1 MFEALFKGPAV
12 VARHCR
18 APLQMERRRF
28 LEECSRQ
35 GYSGTTLD
43 RIAWVLMAVAESID
57 FDQVGLI
64 TEQEIEQAVA
74 RRVSPTRPEGSH
86 AFSSRKLFKR
96 FAVRWLRSMG
106 RLEEPA
112 EERRFGK
119 QVDAFAWYMLDQ
131 RGLSPVTVATH
142 CERLAW
148 LFDGLCPPPA
158 TLREISLADLDAFIA
173 TMHAKGWARTSLAAL
188 TRSLRSFF
196 RYAEGQGWCAS
207 GLSAA
212 IDSPRLYTRERLP
225 EGPAWQDVQRLIASA
240 RGNNSVDIRD
250 HAILLLLSLYGFR
263 RGEVAALRLDDL
275 DWVGEV
281 ICVTRPKQRITHRY
295 PLLPV
300 VGEAIIRYLRD
311 RRRCG
316 LRQIFLAVDAPIR
329 PLSAASIS
337 AMVRMR
343 LKAVGIDV
351 PSRGAHCLRHA
362 CASHLLASGFT
373 LKQIGDH
380 LGHRSVNSTLSYT
393 KIDLNGLRK
402 VADLDLEGLL

>member
-1 MFEALFKGPAV
+1 MFEALFKSSAV
-12 VARHCR
+12 VARHCG
-18 APLQMERRRF
+18 APLEMERRRF
-28 LEECSRQ
+28 LDDCSRN
-35 GYSGTTLD
+35 GYSRTTLE

-57 FDQVGLI
+57 FNQDRI
-64 TEQEIEQAVA
+64 TEQEIKQAVSK
-74 RRVSPTRPEGSH
+74 RISPTRPGGSH
-86 AFSSRKLFKR
+86 ALSSRKLFMR
-96 FAVRWLRSMG
+96 FAMLWFRSMG

-112 EERRFGK
+112 DERCFGK
-119 QVDAFAWYMLDQ
+119 QVDAFAQYMRDQ

-148 LFDGLCPPPA
+148 LFDGIRPPPA
-158 TLREISLADLDAFIA
+158 ELKEISLADLDTFIA
-173 TMHAKGWARTSLAAL
+173 TMHAKGWTRASLAAL
-188 TRSLRSFF
+188 ARSLRSFF
-196 RYAEGQGWCAS
+196 RYAEGQGWSAS
-207 GLSAA
+207 GLAA
-212 IDSPRLYTRERLP
+212 GIDTPRLYTRERLP

-240 RGNNSVDIRD
+240 SGDNSVDIRD

-281 ICVTRPKQRITHRY
+281 ICVTRPKQRIIQRY

-316 LRQIFLAVDAPIR
+316 HRQIFLAVDAPIR

-343 LKAVGIDV
+343 LRTVGIDV

-362 CASHLLASGFT
+362 CASHLLSAGFT

-380 LGHRSVNSTLSYT
+380 LGHRSANSTLSYT
-393 KIDLNGLRK
+393 KIDLNALRK
-402 VADLDLEGLL
+402 VADLDLGGLL